1 MVYFNKK
8 NYCRSQNNTRVY
20 LQHWLNC
27 TQFRTTSTTLCFI
40 VMQIQ
45 FMEAVTVK
53 IYDIKFISH
62 YLANLTNKG
71 RTVRPYHNHVCNVKI
86 LEFLLYWLCLP
97 RLLTNL
103 NRLEWREISEWDTS
117 YIFDPL
123 SHCCPLPTEKWK
135 RLHLDSFI

>member
-86 LEFLLYWLCLP
+86 LEFLLY
-97 RLLTNL
+97 
-103 NRLEWREISEWDTS
+103 
-117 YIFDPL
+117 
-123 SHCCPLPTEKWK
+123 
-135 RLHLDSFI
+135 